1 VTVLGRRNLTC
12 GISHARKSPAMADPN
27 IFFLPVGEF
36 CRREVVTC
44 APDDALVAVASVMRQ
59 RNISSVVVCEDG
71 APAGIV
77 TDRDLRN
84 KVIAGGSDPNGLKVR
99 EVMNAPLISIG
110 EEDFLFEA
118 LYRMSR
124 HGIHRVAVVDREGRL
139 SGIVTDSDIL
149 RLQTRSPQQLIRD
162 IENAGTVAELKE
174 LHRRIQELV
183 LHLVGTGVATRDL
196 VRMIAHLND
205 QLLLRLIGL
214 LRNSTFSDL
223 PDGFAFVVLGSEGR
237 QEQTLTTDQD
247 NAIIYADDLNPT
259 EVARIEAF
267 AKELIDQLIAIG
279 VPPCSGGIMASR
291 AEWRRSFSGW
301 TRVLDQ
307 WLGNAVPENV
317 LKGSMFFDLRTLA
330 GDLTLEER
338 LREHISARLK
348 QDAAFLV
355 RTAANVLRFNPP
367 LGWFGRFRLEKKGTH
382 RGQLDIK
389 KAGIFALTEGMKVLA
404 LEAGILKGGTLE
416 RLEALVAAKVLD
428 RQLANDLEASFNF
441 LVFLRL
447 RSQVTAVRAGMAP
460 DNYLALGQLNH
471 MERGRLRLALE
482 EVANFQDVLRLHFQ
496 LDLFG

>member
-1 VTVLGRRNLTC
+1 
-12 GISHARKSPAMADPN
+12 MADPN

-44 APDDALVAVASVMRQ
+44 APDDALVGVAGVMRQ
-59 RNISSVVVCEDG
+59 HNISSVVVCEDG

-84 KVIAGGSDPNGLKVR
+84 KVIAAGSDPNGLKVR

-124 HGIHRVAVVDREGRL
+124 HGIHRVTVVDKAGHL
-139 SGIVTDSDIL
+139 VGIVTDSDIL

-162 IENAGTVAELKE
+162 IENAGTVAELKD
-174 LHRRIQELV
+174 LHRRIQDLV
-183 LHLVGTGVATRDL
+183 VHLVGTGVPTRDL

-205 QLLLRLIGL
+205 RLLVRLIELLRAGA
-214 LRNSTFSDL
+214 FADL
-223 PDGFAFVVLGSEGR
+223 PENFAFIVLGSEGR

-247 NAIIYADDLNPT
+247 NAIIYADDLGQE

-267 AKELIDQLIAIG
+267 AKELIDQLIFIG
-279 VPPCSGGIMASR
+279 VPPCPGGIMAKN
-291 AEWRRSFSGW
+291 ATWRRSLGGW
-301 TRVLDQ
+301 TRVIDQ
-307 WLGNAVPENV
+307 WLAEAVPENV
-317 LKGSMFFDLRTLA
+317 MKGSMFFDLRTLS
-330 GDLTLEER
+330 GDPALEEQ
-338 LREHISARLK
+338 LRAHIQARLK

-355 RTAANVLRFNPP
+355 RTAANVLRFKPP
-367 LGWFGRFRLEKKGTH
+367 LGWFGHVRPEREGEH
-382 RGQLDIK
+382 RGQLDLK
-389 KAGIFALTEGMKVLA
+389 KAGIFAVTEGVKVLA
-404 LEAGILKGGTLE
+404 LEAGILKGGTRE
-416 RLEALVAAKVLD
+416 RLEALVGGKVLD
-428 RQLANDLEASFNF
+428 RQLVDDLKASFNF

-447 RSQVTAVRAGMAP
+447 RSQVAAIRAGRAP
-460 DNYLALGQLNH
+460 DNFLALDQLNH

-482 EVANFQDVLRLHFQ
+482 QVGNFQDVLRLHYQ